1 MLEFIF
7 FNLKGCFMKILVTG
21 GAGFIASH
29 VADSYLALGHK
40 VVVLDNLSGAGRN
53 CPKKAKFAKL
63 DLRDRKGVMAL
74 FKKERFDLVNN
85 HAAQMSVPDSVKD
98 PIFDAS
104 VNVLGVLNLLE
115 ASRETKVKK
124 FIHVSSGGTVY
135 GAPKKLPATESYP
148 ILPMSPYG
156 ITKAVGEDYLRF
168 YKSEYGID
176 YTVLR
181 YSNVYG
187 PRQLPHGEAGVV
199 SIFIKKLMKGEV
211 PTIFGKG
218 DIIRDYVFVGDVAR
232 ANVAVLKRGS
242 GEAYN
247 IGTNKA
253 TTVLQLY
260 SAIAKA
266 MGVKGKPNF
275 GPPRPG
281 DLKANYL
288 SFAKASRQLGWKP
301 RTNLQQG
308 IQATVEFF
316 KAR

>member
-1 MLEFIF
+1 
-7 FNLKGCFMKILVTG
+7 MKILVTG
-21 GAGFIASH
+21 GAGFIGSH
-29 VADSYLALGHK
+29 VADSYIALGHK
-40 VVVLDNLSGAGRN
+40 VTVLDNLTGGGRN
-53 CPKKAKFAKL
+53 TPAKARFAKL
-63 DLRDRKGVMAL
+63 DLRNRKGILKL
-74 FKKERFDLVNN
+74 FKAGKFDVVNN

-98 PIFDAS
+98 PIFDAN

-115 ASRETKVKK
+115 ACRETGVKK

-135 GAPKKLPATESYP
+135 GAPKKLPCTESYP

-168 YKSEYGID
+168 FNDEHKLK

-199 SIFIKKLMKGEV
+199 AIFIKKLMKGEI

-218 DIIRDYVFVGDVAR
+218 DVIRDYVNVKDVAR
-232 ANVAVLKRGS
+232 ANVAVISKGN
-242 GEAYN
+242 GQAYN
-247 IGTNKA
+247 IGTNKP
-253 TTVLQLY
+253 TDVLQLFN
-260 SAIAKA
+260 AIAKE
-266 MGVKGKPNF
+266 MGYHGKPNF

-288 SFAKASRQLGWKP
+288 SYAKARRELGWSPKVDLK
-301 RTNLQQG
+301 TG
-308 IQATVEFF
+308 IKATADFF
-316 KAR
+316 RGKR

>member
-1 MLEFIF
+1 
-7 FNLKGCFMKILVTG
+7 MKILVTG

-29 VADSYLALGHK
+29 VSDAYLALGHE
-40 VVVLDNLSGAGRN
+40 VVILDNLSGGHMGN
-53 CPKKAKFAKL
+53 VPSKARFVKM
-63 DLRDRKGVMAL
+63 DLRDREEILKL
-74 FKKERFDLVNN
+74 FQAERFDVVNN

-98 PIFDAS
+98 PIFDAN

-115 ASRETKVKK
+115 ACKATGVKK

-135 GAPKKLPATESYP
+135 GAPKKLPATEKYP

-168 YKSEYGID
+168 YKDEHKLD

-199 SIFIKKLMKGEV
+199 AIFIQKLMKGEI

-232 ANVAVLKRGS
+232 ANVAALKKGS
-242 GEAYN
+242 GQAYN

-253 TTVLQLY
+253 TTVLQLFT
-260 SAIAKA
+260 AIAKE
-266 MGVKGKPNF
+266 MGFKGKPKL

-288 SFAKASRQLGWKP
+288 SFAKAKKELAWSPQTGLKE
-301 RTNLQQG
+301 G
-308 IQATVEFF
+308 IKSTADFF
-316 KAR
+316 RGGGGAH